1 MRASDKNDTFVKA
14 PAGILPRTRCTCGL
28 AESIA
33 GFWLTRLLPAV
44 VQHLQVLEASG
55 LVRSKKVGRAR
66 ICRIEAK
73 ALRAAER
80 WITEQRTS
88 WERRLDRLGEYLADH
103 ADEPDQGNR

>member
-1 MRASDKNDTFVKA
+1 MS
-14 PAGILPRTRCTCGL
+14 
-28 AESIA
+28 
-33 GFWLTRLLPAV
+33 LPAV

-80 WITEQRTS
+80 WVTDQRTS
-88 WERRLDRLGEYLADH
+88 WSGVSTGSASILPITPTSRTRGADDGRTSATH
-103 ADEPDQGNR
+103 ARPIVRAVAAL